1 MRKDVRV
8 TFCAKV
14 LTINIST
21 EMYLGLME
29 LQYNEK
35 SIPAIILSNLFTALG
50 AMHPAILTCLSRS
63 TVVFILY
70 VTLYVNLPIL
80 YLTNA
85 CT

>member
-21 EMYLGLME
+21 EMYLGLKE

-35 SIPAIILSNLFTALG
+35 SIPAIILSNYSLG
-50 AMHPAILTCLSRS
+50 AMRPAILTCLSHS
-63 TVVFILY
+63 TEVFIPY
-70 VTLYVNLPIL
+70 V
-80 YLTNA
+80 
-85 CT
+85 